1 MEKKTFTEYLAE
13 ETRKA
18 YTYNGAKT
26 YSSTGN
32 YCLDLFAAGGSSRS
46 ATNYRLIRMFSDAY
60 IENPDLA
67 MKALFYIRDVRAGLG
82 ERNTFRRLLYVAS
95 LFAPVSVVKN
105 IQYIPE
111 YGRWDDVLCLLDE
124 GISDEIEGEIVRI
137 IADTLKKDMSSDHPS
152 LLAKW
157 LPSINASS
165 STTRRKA
172 LYLSKKLNM
181 SHKEYRKTLSTL
193 RERIDILEN
202 YLRKE
207 EYTFAYEHVPSVAA
221 MRYSQVFRRNDGA
234 RYKAFLEDVKAGKKQ
249 MHADVLSPADI
260 VHLYDEGTP
269 FYDDPGLK
277 KQEDDA
283 LEVLW
288 KELPDYCE
296 KMERTLVIRDGS
308 GSMLSRVGKGTL
320 TAMNVADAMTIY
332 AAERMPGIFHNTFIT
347 FSDRPSF
354 VRLDDN
360 WTLLQKL
367 MRMRAAD
374 EIASTNIM
382 AVFELIYHVARSF
395 NLKQEDLPERLIII
409 SDMEFNMACE
419 DNSLTNFEYAKQ
431 CYETFGYS
439 LPKIV
444 FWNVHSRVFPV
455 TCNESGVVMISGYT
469 PRIFEMTEGEL
480 KDPVALMEEM
490 LNSPRYERISA

>member
-1 MEKKTFTEYLAE
+1 MEKKKFTEYLAE

-32 YCLDLFAAGGSSRS
+32 YCLDLFASGGSSRS
-46 ATNYRLIRMFSDAY
+46 ATNYRLIRLFSDAY
-60 IENPDLA
+60 IQDPDFT

-82 ERNTFRRLLYVAS
+82 ERDTFRRLLYVAS
-95 LFAPVSVVKN
+95 LFAPASVVRNLK
-105 IQYIPE
+105 YIPE

-124 GISDEIEGEIVRI
+124 GLSDEIEKEIVRMI
-137 IADTLKKDMSSDHPS
+137 DEALKQDLIAEHPS

-181 SHKEYRKTLSTL
+181 SHKEYRQMLSSL
-193 RERIDILEN
+193 RNRIDILEN
-202 YLRKE
+202 HLRLRD
-207 EYTFAYEHVPSVAA
+207 YTFDYAHVPSLAA
-221 MRYSQVFRRNDGA
+221 KRYSHTFRRNDGK
-234 RYKAFLEDVKAGKKQ
+234 RYKTFLEDVKSGKKH
-249 MHADVLSPADI
+249 MHAGVLSPVDI
-260 VHLYDEGTP
+260 VHSYDDGVC
-269 FYDDPGLK
+269 FYDDPGLR
-277 KQEDDA
+277 KQEDDT
-283 LEVLW
+283 LETLW
-288 KELPDYCE
+288 KELPDYCD
-296 KMERTLVIRDGS
+296 KLERTLVVRDGS
-308 GSMLSRVGKGTL
+308 ASMLSRVGKGGL

-360 WTLLQKL
+360 WSLLQKL
-367 MRMRAAD
+367 IRMRAAD

-382 AVFELIYHVARSF
+382 AVFELIYNIARSF
-395 NLKQEDLPERLIII
+395 NLEQEDLPERLIII
-409 SDMEFNMACE
+409 SDMEFNKACE
-419 DNSLTNFEYAKQ
+419 DNSLTNFEYAKRR
-431 CYETFGYS
+431 YDVFGYS

-444 FWNVHSRVFPV
+444 FWNVNSRVFPV
-455 TCNESGVVMISGYT
+455 TCDESGVVMVSGYT
-469 PRIFEMTEGEL
+469 PRIFEMTAGKIE
-480 KDPVALMEEM
+480 DPVTLMEEI
-490 LNSPRYERISA
+490 LNSPRYEKIRA